1 MNYADLFFDDTV
13 NGDGFRTSLFV
24 SGCDKTPKC
33 KSCWNK
39 QAWNHSY
46 GSKFTKETK
55 DKILSSMKKPY
66 TKGLSILGGEPMSN
80 LDDGTLIDLVKTIKK
95 EYPTKTIYCWTGYR
109 FENIINNPI
118 AREFLNYID
127 MLRDGEYIEELKNL
141 NQYLQGSS
149 NQRYINVKESLKYQK
164 VIEFDWR

>member
-46 GSKFTKETK
+46 GNKFTKETK
-55 DKILSSMKKPY
+55 DKILNSMKKPY

-80 LDDGTLIDLVKTIKK
+80 LDDGTLIDLVKSIKK
-95 EYPTKTIYCWTGYR
+95 EYPTKTIYCWTGYK